1 MLYHRIVEET
11 QRIQKQILSTKEK
24 LLSAPNGKLFCAKNG
39 NHFKWYHSLDSKQIY
54 IPKKN
59 RAYAEQLAL
68 KKYYSLL
75 LEDLEQELTALNFY
89 LRHHH
94 SDYGKSALLLT
105 KPGYQELLSSHCQPL
120 SSVLSEWMNSPY
132 DKNPLYPE
140 QLTYKTPSGSFVRSK
155 SEVFI
160 DMLLFTNHI
169 PFRYEYALT
178 LGDSIIYP
186 DFTIR
191 HPDTGETFYW
201 EHFGMMDNPK
211 YAKNA
216 FAKLQ
221 LYATYNLIPSI
232 NLITTYET
240 RNHPLNLE
248 IIETILHYY
257 FL

>member
-1 MLYHRIVEET
+1 MLYHRILEES

-24 LLSAPNGKLFCAKNG
+24 LLSAPKGKLFCAKNG

-89 LRHHH
+89 L
-94 SDYGKSALLLT
+94 
-105 KPGYQELLSSHCQPL
+105 
-120 SSVLSEWMNSPY
+120 
-132 DKNPLYPE
+132 
-140 QLTYKTPSGSFVRSK
+140 
-155 SEVFI
+155 
-160 DMLLFTNHI
+160 
-169 PFRYEYALT
+169 
-178 LGDSIIYP
+178 
-186 DFTIR
+186 R